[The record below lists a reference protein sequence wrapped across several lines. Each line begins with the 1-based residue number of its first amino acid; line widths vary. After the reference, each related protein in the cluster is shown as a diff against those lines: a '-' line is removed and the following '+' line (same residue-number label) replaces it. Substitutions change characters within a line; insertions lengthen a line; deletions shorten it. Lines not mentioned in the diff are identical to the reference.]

1 MSVFSVAM
9 DYERR
14 PSSRIIV
21 NNPKELNRGA
31 HFRRMEQFDARRNGA
46 RTGAVTSPPQ
56 HLDARLLED
65 GEALEIAWGYE
76 ITTLIAKK
84 RLKTPEADAVANAA
98 RAAAALVV
106 AQDRSGEGPDAGR
119 PEGQGAGDSV
129 DPQRR
134 TLGSGLSRRSERRG
148 RIDRD
153 ADIARFRRASGPGV
167 AADSAPPP
175 SVRRLHRDR
184 RRGETVQRPQTVIP
198 AHQPLDQAH

>member
-31 HFRRMEQFDARRNGA
+31 YFRRMEQFDARRNGA

-106 AQDRSGEGPDAGR
+106 ARIEAAKALTLDGLKVKARAILWTRNGEPLGADFPGGRNDEDA
-119 PEGQGAGDSV
+119 
-129 DPQRR
+129 
-134 TLGSGLSRRSERRG
+134 
-148 RIDRD
+148 
-153 ADIARFRRASGPGV
+153 
-167 AADSAPPP
+167 
-175 SVRRLHRDR
+175 
-184 RRGETVQRPQTVIP
+184 
-198 AHQPLDQAH
+198 